1 MVQTPMSLIEGMVE
15 WIMDTTGWFMGT
27 SGSTEA
33 SIKPCQDQTK
43 VVSKV
48 NSASSLNPNAKVF
61 TPPLNPNAKEFTP
74 AKRPQEPVDFTTV
87 APDFDI
93 HSVTA
98 FPELVVRAASLPP
111 DTTYDSPTTSQCSEP
126 SCDGIDSDKVSS
138 QNITPTGS
146 ATVTPSGSACV
157 TPAPDMETALKATTA
172 RLCTPWVQQD
182 GKAGLLQCS
191 ESEDETVESEDETVE
206 SDEAESDTDCDE
218 LFSDDSDVD
227 GEEEDNDVTNTP
239 TCDER

>member
-15 WIMDTTGWFMGT
+15 WFMDTTGWFIGT

-43 VVSKV
+43 VASKV
-48 NSASSLNPNAKVF
+48 NSASIPSSLNPNAKVF

-74 AKRPQEPVDFTTV
+74 AKRPQEPVDFTTTV
-87 APDFDI
+87 APEFDI
-93 HSVTA
+93 ESVTA
-98 FPELVVRAASLPP
+98 FPEFVIRAASLTP

-126 SCDGIDSDKVSS
+126 SCDGIDSEIVSS
-138 QNITPTGS
+138 ENITPTGS

-172 RLCTPWVQQD
+172 RLCTPWVQHD
-182 GKAGLLQCS
+182 GKAGLLQCAQS
-191 ESEDETVESEDETVE
+191 DEETVE
-206 SDEAESDTDCDE
+206 SDDAESDEADCDE
-218 LFSDDSDVD
+218 LFSDDSDVED
-227 GEEEDNDVTNTP
+227 EEEDDDVTNTS